1 MSTLIVLGGLPATG
15 KSTIADAVAR
25 RTGAVYLRVDRIE
38 QAVVEWTSL
47 DHPVGPVGY
56 AIAHELAREQL
67 VLGLDVIVECVNP
80 VAATRDPWVQTAAGV
95 GAWIVEVE
103 LRCSDRAEH
112 ARRAAARASDVAGL
126 VKPTWS
132 QIAGREYEPWS
143 RPRLEIDTSTTSVTD
158 ATQLVLD
165 QLASTTNRRDQPRSS
180 DSDASP

>member
-1 MSTLIVLGGLPATG
+1 MTTLIVVGGLPATG
-15 KSTIADAVAR
+15 KSTIAFAVAR

-67 VLGLDVIVECVNP
+67 TLGLDVIVECVNP
-80 VAATRDPWVQTAAGV
+80 AAATRDPWLDTAAGA
-95 GAWIVEVE
+95 GASILEVE

-112 ARRAAARASDVAGL
+112 ERRVATRTSDVAGL

-132 QIAGREYEPWS
+132 QIGGRDYEPWS
-143 RPRLEIDTSTTSVTD
+143 RPRLEIDTATASVAD
-158 ATQLVLD
+158 AVQVVLARLSA
-165 QLASTTNRRDQPRSS
+165 QTNPRDQPRSR
-180 DSDASP
+180 DSAASP

>member
-1 MSTLIVLGGLPATG
+1 MTTLIVVGGLPATG
-15 KSTIADAVAR
+15 KSTIAAAVAR

-67 VLGLDVIVECVNP
+67 TLGLDVIVECVNP
-80 VAATRDPWVQTAAGV
+80 AAATRDPWLDTAAGA
-95 GAWIVEVE
+95 GASILEVE

-112 ARRAAARASDVAGL
+112 ERRVATRTSDVAGL

-132 QIAGREYEPWS
+132 QIGGRDYEPWS
-143 RPRLEIDTSTTSVTD
+143 RPRLEIDTATASVADAVQAGARTALAATD
-158 ATQLVLD
+158 EPD
-165 QLASTTNRRDQPRSS
+165 RD
-180 DSDASP
+180 